1 VVNVVAKKFF
11 SCIIKKNLKGVIKM
25 TYYKERVRNNTKYL
39 YEIQG
44 YRDKKT
50 GKVKHKE
57 RCLGK
62 IDEDGALITRKR
74 KLPAQV
80 VKVRKIITKFKLR
93 VVKKKKKE
101 NKKENLNQTAPNLTP
116 VEPVEI
122 VDTSLENV
130 TENEN
135 LNS

>member
-1 VVNVVAKKFF
+1 
-11 SCIIKKNLKGVIKM
+11 M
-25 TYYKERVRNNTKYL
+25 TYYKERIRNNTKYL

-74 KLPAQV
+74 KLPAEV

-93 VVKKKKKE
+93 VVKKKKE

-116 VEPVEI
+116 VKPVEI

-130 TENEN
+130 TENLTENEN